1 MIKQNGKGLV
11 SNGAR
16 TRHLQALENGGR
28 EIHDKVFGGRGK
40 SLRFS
45 KWPPLSKMAAAQ
57 ELAESLGAEDLYSYF
72 GIDRTSNDKEV
83 SKCA

>member
-1 MIKQNGKGLV
+1 MEPEPATCRPWRTVGERSMTRSLGAGGSPFV
-11 SNGAR
+11 S
-16 TRHLQALENGGR
+16 
-28 EIHDKVFGGRGK
+28 V
-40 SLRFS
+40 